1 MSWQEALHEV
11 QQSSK
16 LDPEN
21 PSRVLVND
29 KGRGDNFLNDTIK
42 EILCSFV
49 TLIGSYFATHS
60 PSPPPPQPPQLVES
74 QIQFLRGE
82 LQH

>member
-49 TLIGSYFATHS
+49 TLIGSYFATYS
-60 PSPPPPQPPQLVES
+60 PSPPPVSISIITRVWLS
-74 QIQFLRGE
+74 QFYNVAV
-82 LQH
+82 